1 LTIPGDPSPDEELR
15 EAEREILT
23 RRPEHTIEPTLDRI
37 AALVS
42 LLGDPQRAYPVIHVT
57 GTNGKTST
65 ARMIESLLRA
75 RGLRTG
81 LFTSPHLSSI
91 RERIVVDGEP
101 VPAEQFVAGYQELA
115 PYVAMVDGQQ
125 PVPLSFFEVLTGMAF
140 AIFADVPVDVAIVEV
155 GLGGTWDSTN
165 VADGAVAVVTP
176 VSLDHTRW
184 LGETVEQIAGEKAGI
199 IKPGAVG
206 VLAQQP
212 VAAAEVLLRR
222 AVSVGASVL
231 REGIEFGV
239 LERDLAVGG
248 QRLDLHGLRGDYT
261 DILLPLFGAYQASN
275 AAVALTAVEAF
286 ASGAALPGQA
296 AGESGDAAAEPGQLG
311 QEIVR
316 AGFAQVTSPGRL
328 EVVRRSP
335 LVIVDAA
342 HNPAGMAAAMAAVTE
357 AFTFAALIG
366 VLAISED
373 KDVPGIL
380 DQLEPVVSELVVTRN
395 SSDRSMN
402 PAKLAELATG
412 VFGPE
417 RVHVAPRLDEALEMA
432 VTLADEASGEEGLT
446 RTGVLVTGS
455 VITAGDAR
463 VLLGPLTGTAA
474 GPE

>member
-1 LTIPGDPSPDEELR
+1 MTTPGELSIEDELR

-23 RRPEHTIEPTLDRI
+23 RRPEHAIEPTLDRI
-37 AALVS
+37 ADLVA

-81 LFTSPHLSSI
+81 LFTSPHLSAI
-91 RERIVVDGEP
+91 RERIAVDGEP
-101 VPAEQFVAGYQELA
+101 VSAEQFVASYEELA
-115 PYVAMVDGQQ
+115 PYVALVDGRQ
-125 PVPLSFFEVLTGMAF
+125 PAPLSFFEVLTAMAF
-140 AIFADVPVDVAIVEV
+140 AIFADRPVDVAIVEV

-176 VSLDHTRW
+176 ISLDHTRW
-184 LGETVEQIAGEKAGI
+184 LGDTVEQIAAEKAGI
-199 IKPGAVG
+199 IKPGAVA
-206 VLAQQP
+206 VLAQQS
-212 VAAAEVLLRR
+212 VAAAEVLLRH

-239 LERDLAVGG
+239 LDRDLAVGG
-248 QRLDLHGLRGDYT
+248 QRLDLRGLRGEYT

-275 AAVALTAVEAF
+275 AAVALAAVEAF
-286 ASGAALPGQA
+286 APGGSADQA
-296 AGESGDAAAEPGQLG
+296 GDGESGQLS

-316 AGFAQVTSPGRL
+316 EGFAKVTSPGRL
-328 EVVRRSP
+328 EVLRRSP
-335 LVIVDAA
+335 VVIVDAA
-342 HNPAGMAAAMAAVTE
+342 HNPAGMAAAMEAVTE

-366 VLAISED
+366 VLAVSED

-395 SSDRSMN
+395 SSDRSMD
-402 PAKLAELATG
+402 PAKLGELAGG

-417 RVHVAPRLDEALEMA
+417 RVHVTGRLDDAIELA
-432 VTLADEASGEEGLT
+432 VGLADEASGDEGLT

-463 VLLGPLTGTAA
+463 VLLA
-474 GPE
+474 GRGGEASPAE